1 MKERLLSF
9 VKEAYRHACIGTKEV
24 RTPSELQRMFSLA
37 VQCVQLVA
45 SYIEI
50 DTGLMLRRV
59 LYDEATSFLD
69 RPYVP
74 GASVENLTLSQDP
87 GANCVAQQYAQWY
100 KNMCDSAVP
109 GGRMAGVVFSEVK
122 RGFSGSGMDNF
133 TDVAELRVL
142 YSLIGGYGMAVIESG
157 LVRLIS
163 AKAERIKAFL
173 VENSSALHNFKQKHE
188 DPDSWE
194 SVCLTVTRDMKDL
207 DEFLANAV
215 ACGNAMA
222 LRRVIADAVQE
233 SQKAVVPFAGS
244 SVSMAIMATQQDAYE
259 SSTGLATLA
268 QESCGIVDP
277 FGGFDVDQSVRSAV
291 ASLGST
297 TQEIQ
302 STWAFLPFAFAAS
315 FAAEPWKRASYDPEL
330 DGMPCHDTRPPA

>member
-100 KNMCDSAVP
+100 KNMCDSAH
-109 GGRMAGVVFSEVK
+109 A
-122 RGFSGSGMDNF
+122 
-133 TDVAELRVL
+133 
-142 YSLIGGYGMAVIESG
+142 
-157 LVRLIS
+157 
-163 AKAERIKAFL
+163 
-173 VENSSALHNFKQKHE
+173 
-188 DPDSWE
+188 
-194 SVCLTVTRDMKDL
+194 
-207 DEFLANAV
+207 
-215 ACGNAMA
+215 
-222 LRRVIADAVQE
+222 
-233 SQKAVVPFAGS
+233 
-244 SVSMAIMATQQDAYE
+244 
-259 SSTGLATLA
+259 
-268 QESCGIVDP
+268 
-277 FGGFDVDQSVRSAV
+277 
-291 ASLGST
+291 
-297 TQEIQ
+297 
-302 STWAFLPFAFAAS
+302 
-315 FAAEPWKRASYDPEL
+315 
-330 DGMPCHDTRPPA
+330 